1 MEVSQ
6 RFMFINAAKTLLLLF
21 SAVKFFKIMIRFSAA
36 IAKFG
41 KQGEKTGWTYIV
53 VPAAA
58 SKKLNPGVKKS
69 YRVKGKLDDL
79 EITKVALVPMGG
91 GDFILAINAAMRKA
105 TGKRFGATL
114 KVQLE
119 LDDTPILPPAE
130 LLECMQDEPEA
141 LKYFNS
147 LPQGHRNYFTKWIE
161 SAKTDATKAKRIAL
175 VIKTMI
181 RKMDFG
187 AMLREEKR
195 LLGR

>member
-1 MEVSQ
+1 MV
-6 RFMFINAAKTLLLLF
+6 KF
-21 SAVKFFKIMIRFSAA
+21 SAPIL
-36 IAKFG
+36 KFG
-41 KQGEKTGWTYIV
+41 SQGEKTGWNYIV
-53 VPAAA
+53 VPAIAT
-58 SKKLNPGVKKS
+58 KKLNPGVKKS
-69 YRVKGKLDDL
+69 YRVKGKLD
-79 EITKVALVPMGG
+79 EYPIEKTALVPMGG
-91 GDFILAINAAMRKA
+91 GDFILAINAAMRNA

-119 LDDTPILPPAE
+119 LDNAPILPPAE
-130 LLECMQDEPEA
+130 LIECMQDEPEA

-175 VIKTMI
+175 VIKTMV

-187 AMLREEKR
+187 AMLRAERDERR